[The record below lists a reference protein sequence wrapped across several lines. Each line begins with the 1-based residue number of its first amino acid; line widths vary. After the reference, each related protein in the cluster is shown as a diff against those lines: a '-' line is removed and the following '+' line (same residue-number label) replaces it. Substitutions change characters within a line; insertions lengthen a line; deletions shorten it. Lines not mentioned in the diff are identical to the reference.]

1 MKTCIFCSGI
11 PETGTPEAKIVPKN
25 GHYTKYTE
33 NVGAYGCEN
42 YYHYYCKR
50 VDHDWWIQMGGMF
63 LTILI
68 ICGVFFL
75 LGFLNDSSKRKAEES
90 KAERHKDIEDRHR
103 EMLALIDECPNPLVR
118 RERKAQVETM
128 IHSGLKEVDDIN
140 YHPAG
145 IKEVTTAE
153 ERRARRSAELAGKK
167 YVHSLTRR
175 QAEAIAD
182 EIAEDF
188 ISSTGETRKDLVRIF
203 PPLGDALAKSYAEL
217 CDIDI
222 KDAKYAVDQ
231 VYSVLKSSAS
241 SGGAQY
247 KSNSDNGE
255 VRTIN
260 GIEMIPVGSSA
271 VSSIGYDPGK
281 KQLYVIF
288 TSGAAYEY
296 DDVPV
301 EVYESFMSSPS
312 KGRFVNDVLT
322 VLYKYRYKA
331 TKE

>member
-1 MKTCIFCSGI
+1 
-11 PETGTPEAKIVPKN
+11 
-25 GHYTKYTE
+25 
-33 NVGAYGCEN
+33 
-42 YYHYYCKR
+42 
-50 VDHDWWIQMGGMF
+50 MGGMF
-63 LTILI
+63 LTIFI
-68 ICGVFFL
+68 ICVVFFL

-103 EMLALIDECPNPLVR
+103 EMLTLIDECPNPLVR
-118 RERKAQVETM
+118 RERKARVETM

-145 IKEVTTAE
+145 IKEVTTVE

-175 QAEAIAD
+175 QAEEIAD

-247 KSNSDNGE
+247 KTTSDNEG
-255 VRTIN
+255 VRTID
-260 GIEMIPVGSSA
+260 GVEMISVESSA

-296 DDVPV
+296 DDVPA

-322 VLYKYRYKA
+322 VLYKYRYKSI
-331 TKE
+331 KE

>member
-1 MKTCIFCSGI
+1 
-11 PETGTPEAKIVPKN
+11 
-25 GHYTKYTE
+25 
-33 NVGAYGCEN
+33 
-42 YYHYYCKR
+42 
-50 VDHDWWIQMGGMF
+50 MGGMI

-68 ICGVFFL
+68 ICAVFFL
-75 LGFLNDSSKRKAEES
+75 FGFLNDSSTRKTEKS
-90 KAERHKDIEDRHR
+90 KAERHKEIEDRHR
-103 EMLALIDECPNPLVR
+103 EMLATIDECPNPLVR

-140 YHPAG
+140 YHPSG
-145 IKEVTTAE
+145 INEVTTAE

-167 YVHSLTRR
+167 YVHTLTRK
-175 QAEAIAD
+175 QAEEIAD

-231 VYSVLKSSAS
+231 VYSVLKAS
-241 SGGAQY
+241 SSNGGAQY
-247 KSNSDNGE
+247 KANSDNGE
-255 VRTIN
+255 VRRIN
-260 GIEMIPVGSSA
+260 GVEMIPVESTA

-281 KQLYVIF
+281 KQLYIIF

-296 DDVPV
+296 DDVPAQ
-301 EVYESFMSSPS
+301 VYESFMSSPS
-312 KGRFVNDVLT
+312 KGKFVNDVLT
-322 VLYKYRYKA
+322 VLYKYRYKS